1 MGLHSFKRNNSS
13 VDSYEKAPAT
23 SSRTGKAVR
32 ATLILIP
39 LLGLQYI
46 VTPFR
51 PEPGT
56 PWESVYQVT
65 SAVVASCQGLCV
77 ALLFCFCNGE
87 VSVSRFG
94 DYRRRIND
102 FGLPV
107 APGTVRSEEAVETLH
122 DQQERIVEPVLES
135 HVRIAATQSQV
146 ASDRRPA
153 DSGTYRCY
161 RTTGSL
167 KREIIN
173 FFFFPENGQHTS
185 MSAKRFRG
193 MFSKRSTLGNRT
205 IEQKQK
211 LFRNYNFFWFFI
223 LFFM

>member
-1 MGLHSFKRNNSS
+1 MFFFSFCSTNRTINISTGPAERRVRRLLSADSAEKRFPHGYSCAFALAPVQPYREYALQFANTILHSFKRNNSS
-13 VDSYEKAPAT
+13 VDSYEKAPAS

-87 VSVSRFG
+87 VSKQFLVIAVGVLTPLTSGFFRT
-94 DYRRRIND
+94 RRHRYC
-102 FGLPV
+102 P
-107 APGTVRSEEAVETLH
+107 
-122 DQQERIVEPVLES
+122 
-135 HVRIAATQSQV
+135 
-146 ASDRRPA
+146 
-153 DSGTYRCY
+153 
-161 RTTGSL
+161 
-167 KREIIN
+167 K
-173 FFFFPENGQHTS
+173 
-185 MSAKRFRG
+185 
-193 MFSKRSTLGNRT
+193 
-205 IEQKQK
+205 
-211 LFRNYNFFWFFI
+211 
-223 LFFM
+223 